1 MILTAL
7 TDVTE
12 TDTCVE
18 IYVDIIILEYGIKKN
33 IDRDSILVD
42 DTDED
47 MFIYSDI
54 LIALCTIKRTGD
66 KTKHLQR

>member
-7 TDVTE
+7 TVVTE

-18 IYVDIIILEYGIKKN
+18 IYVDMIIVEYGIKKN

-54 LIALCTIKRTGD
+54 LIAFCTNKRAGD